1 MSQAVLSFVS
11 GRMTESQQGASWEN
25 INPATEE
32 SLGKVFSIS
41 EEEYEKGLNE
51 ALEAQRKWAKKT
63 GTERGRILHKA
74 SLLLREKTEDL
85 ALLETQDTGKPLS
98 ESLTVD
104 IESAAD
110 AIEYFAGIASAL
122 KGDSYQLGGDFV
134 YTRREP
140 LGVVGGIG
148 AWNYPIQIAAWKS
161 APALAAGNAMI
172 FKPSEMTPRTA
183 LELAKVYKEAGLP
196 DGLFQVFQGDHHVGK
211 KMVKDERIHKIS
223 LTGEVGTGVKIM
235 EAAAPTLK
243 HLTFELGGKSPML
256 VFEDADIDQAVEGA
270 MAANF
275 FTQGEI
281 CSNGTRVY
289 VHEKVLDAFTEK
301 LLAETRKLKLGDPM
315 DKGTTVGALISKE
328 HQEKV
333 LSYIEK
339 GKEEKAQ
346 LLTGGKAW
354 GEKGYFVDPTIFT
367 NCTDEMTIVKEE
379 IFGPVLSLLQ
389 FTDEDDVVKRANNTP
404 YGLAAGL
411 FTQDLNRA
419 HRVSGQLEAGICWVN
434 TYNETPVEIPF
445 GGYKMSGF
453 GRENSEWALLAHT
466 QIKTVFLKGANK
478 Q

>member
-1 MSQAVLSFVS
+1 
-11 GRMTESQQGASWEN
+11 
-25 INPATEE
+25 
-32 SLGKVFSIS
+32 
-41 EEEYEKGLNE
+41 
-51 ALEAQRKWAKKT
+51 
-63 GTERGRILHKA
+63 
-74 SLLLREKTEDL
+74 
-85 ALLETQDTGKPLS
+85 
-98 ESLTVD
+98 
-104 IESAAD
+104 
-110 AIEYFAGIASAL
+110 
-122 KGDSYQLGGDFV
+122 
-134 YTRREP
+134 
-140 LGVVGGIG
+140 
-148 AWNYPIQIAAWKS
+148 
-161 APALAAGNAMI
+161 
-172 FKPSEMTPRTA
+172 MTPRTA